1 MVHLGI
7 LAGVRAEADTLIKHL
22 SPDIKVTVYL
32 SGARADKA
40 RHFAQQLVA
49 DGATHLLSYG
59 FAGGLDPAFPS
70 GTLLLPRAVVAA
82 GGLNHMV
89 DGEWHERAT
98 ALLRDLAPL
107 AASHLGSDAL
117 IATVPDKSVMFRRFR
132 GAVAVDMESH
142 FIAAEAAKADLPYI
156 VLRVICDPA
165 TDTIPPAAASAVKAN
180 GATSLTK
187 LGLSIVRNPAQLGA
201 LNRLARSVQAAER
214 KLLSCCSRGGAT
226 GFGVT

>member
-7 LAGVRAEADTLIKHL
+7 LAGVRTEADTLIKHL
-22 SPDIKVTVYL
+22 SPTLKVTLYL

-40 RHFAQQLVA
+40 RYFAKQLVD

-70 GTLLLPRAVVAA
+70 GTLLLPRAVLAA

-98 ALLRDLAPL
+98 GLLRDLAPL
-107 AASHLGSDAL
+107 AASHLGSDEL
-117 IATVPDKSVMFRRFR
+117 IGTVPEKSVMFRRFR

-142 FIAAEAAKADLPYI
+142 FIAAEAARADLPYI

-165 TDTIPPAAASAVKAN
+165 TDAVPPAAANAVKAN
-180 GATSLTK
+180 GGTSIAR
-187 LGLSIVRNPAQLGA
+187 LGMSLVRNPTQLAA

-214 KLLSCCSRGGAT
+214 KLLSCSSRGGAT